1 MDFSFTSDQETLRAS
16 VREVLTDKSGPAAYR
31 AAMASTDGCDTALW
45 KIVGELGWT
54 GVGIAEEHGGLGLGM
69 IELCI
74 LHEEL
79 GRAVAAV
86 PFFSTVGLA
95 AQVVEQA
102 EPSDARSAF
111 LAGVAAGEI
120 RATLA
125 FGGAAF
131 DVRDTTVEAAPAANG
146 SWTLSGRASLV
157 PEAHLA
163 DRIVTSARTA
173 SGELMLFVVPASAL
187 PAAPRPEASLDGGR
201 RLADVDFTGVSVQA
215 DAVLGSADEVLARGI
230 ERAAVLLGA
239 EAVGVA
245 TVALEM
251 SVAYTREREQFGR
264 PIGAYQAISHT
275 LSDVLLWNET
285 ARSHVYYA
293 AWAAEEGTPDARI
306 AAATAKAAAAD
317 AARIAT
323 ADGIQVHGGI
333 GFTWEH
339 DLHLYYRRAKFD
351 ELYLGDAGVWRER
364 IASVLAAS

>member
-1 MDFSFTSDQETLRAS
+1 MDFGFTSDQETLRAS
-16 VREVLTDKSGPAAYR
+16 VREVLADKSGPAAYR

-45 KIVGELGWT
+45 KIIAELGWA
-54 GVGIAEEHGGLGLGM
+54 GVGIAEENGGLGLGM
-69 IELCI
+69 LELVI

-102 EPSDARSAF
+102 EPSEARTAF
-111 LAGVAAGEI
+111 LSEVAAGDI

-125 FGGAAF
+125 FGGPDF
-131 DVRDTTVEAAPAANG
+131 DVNVTTVQATQSG
-146 SWTLSGRASLV
+146 DGWTLSGKAALV

-163 DRIVTSARTA
+163 DRIVTVARTA
-173 SGELMLFVVPASAL
+173 KGELLLFVVPASAL
-187 PAAPRPEASLDGGR
+187 AAAPRPQASLDGGR
-201 RLADVDFTGVSVQA
+201 RLADVDFTGATVPA
-215 DAVLGSADEVLARGI
+215 NALLGPAEEALARGVD
-230 ERAAVLLGA
+230 RAAVLLGA

-245 TVALEM
+245 TAALEM

-293 AWAAEEGTPDARI
+293 AWAAEEGTPDARV
-306 AAATAKAAAAD
+306 AAATAKAAASD
-317 AARIAT
+317 AVRIAT
-323 ADGIQVHGGI
+323 SDGIQVHGGI

-351 ELYLGDAGVWRER
+351 ELFLGDAGAWRER
-364 IASVLAAS
+364 IATVLAAS